1 MSGGGYDREQA
12 LKRMTQL
19 MMQGAVML
27 GETCPLDGL
36 PLFRLKS
43 GEVVCPVHGRVLIV
57 SSDEEAR
64 EAEIEGIIREVRYR
78 AARNVLESLEEGDPK
93 RIREWLEVLESTE
106 RILSMRRS
114 YAAPAG
120 RGEPAE
126 RGRDKSGKGS

>member
-1 MSGGGYDREQA
+1 MAGRGYDREEA
-12 LKRMTQL
+12 LRKMTRL

-57 SSDEEAR
+57 STDEEAR

-93 RIREWLEVLESTE
+93 RIKEWLDVIESTE
-106 RILSMRRS
+106 RILSLRKPLESREEGEARS
-114 YAAPAG
+114 KAG
-120 RGEPAE
+120 
-126 RGRDKSGKGS
+126 KK

>member
-1 MSGGGYDREQA
+1 MAGRSYDREEA
-12 LKRMTQL
+12 IKKMTRL

-36 PLFRLKS
+36 PLFKLKS

-57 SSDEEAR
+57 STDEEAR

-93 RIREWLEVLESTE
+93 RIKEWLDVLESAE
-106 RILSMRRS
+106 RILSLRR
-114 YAAPAG
+114 PPREREAG
-120 RGEPAE
+120 EAKREA
-126 RGRDKSGKGS
+126 GKK